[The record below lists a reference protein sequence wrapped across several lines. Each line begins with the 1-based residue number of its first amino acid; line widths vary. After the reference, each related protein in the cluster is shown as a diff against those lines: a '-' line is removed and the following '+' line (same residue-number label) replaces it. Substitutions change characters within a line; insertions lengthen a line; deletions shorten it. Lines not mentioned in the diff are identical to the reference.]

1 MTLKTFHFAGVASM
15 NITQGVPRI
24 KEIINAVKCIST
36 PIIAATLDDANDEN
50 LARRVKAR
58 IEKTTLGKSLSSHF
72 YYSHTLFRRNIRL
85 YRRGVFAGRLFCTR

>member
-1 MTLKTFHFAGVASM
+1 M

-36 PIIAATLDDANDEN
+36 PVITATLVDEKDQN

-58 IEKTTLGKSLSSHF
+58 IEKTTLGIVF
-72 YYSHTLFRRNIRL
+72 YI
-85 YRRGVFAGRLFCTR
+85 